1 MSPFRRTCLRA
12 LAILNVAPALSLF
25 YVARGCWRAGNRQE
39 NAGLLFFAGVL
50 VTLAAL
56 TLLVASALVWVS
68 WRRSLALWG
77 FVAAVSVGL
86 APSAIC
92 APFWLDAYR
101 RSTTRVHLAC
111 SNLDA
116 NDPARQVAAKYQF
129 LIYFALLHPHF
140 AHEPDTRYVLESA
153 SGVRKEFR
161 LRCERN
167 GPCVLE
173 GSSEDEL
180 LDSVRSMLP
189 TCPPPRD

>member
-1 MSPFRRTCLRA
+1 MSPLRRSCLRA

-25 YVARGCWRAGNRQE
+25 HGARGCLRAGNDQE
-39 NAGLLFFAGVL
+39 NAGLLLLAAAL

-68 WRRSLALWG
+68 WRRALSQWG
-77 FVAAVSVGL
+77 FVAAATIGL
-86 APSAIC
+86 APSAIVG
-92 APFWLDAYR
+92 PWWLDAYR
-101 RSTTRVHLAC
+101 RSTTRLQLAC

-116 NDPARQVAAKYQF
+116 GDPAREVAIEYGF
-129 LIYFALLHPHF
+129 LTYFALLHPHF
-140 AHEPDTRYVLESA
+140 AHEPDTRYVLESR
-153 SGVRKEFR
+153 SGVRREFR
-161 LRCERN
+161 LRCKRN

-180 LDSVRSMLP
+180 KESVRSMLP

>member
-1 MSPFRRTCLRA
+1 MSPLRRSCLRA

-25 YVARGCWRAGNRQE
+25 YGARGALRAGEIEE
-39 NAGLLFFAGVL
+39 NAGLFLLAAGQ

-68 WRRSLALWG
+68 SRRSLSQWG
-77 FVAAVSVGL
+77 FVAAVITGF
-86 APSAIC
+86 APSAIV
-92 APFWLDAYR
+92 APWWLDAYR
-101 RSTTRVHLAC
+101 RSTTRVQLAC

-116 NDPARQVAAKYQF
+116 SDPARQVAAEYGF

-153 SGVRKEFR
+153 SGVRREFR
-161 LRCERN
+161 LRCKRN
-167 GPCVLE
+167 GPCVLD
-173 GSSEDEL
+173 GSSDDEL
-180 LDSVRSMLP
+180 LESVRSMLP